1 MKQIKVKI
9 ISTIMVLAM
18 FISASPEA
26 FAATIFSTP
35 AENEIFVQFDGHGQ
49 YTEVDSAVRT
59 NIAQVSDTQEVGCV
73 VVATKTDDDDLYL
86 LSSNDYLLRVGTS
99 NDENRTL
106 LHVER
111 NDVDVDNFSSNS
123 LDEFGFPAEVVER
136 ITSVVD
142 EQIAMGN
149 DSFGLSV
156 FAPTSITPQTDDGCV
171 PYGWTDSWET
181 HYSYNG
187 EQFTDYYVKY
197 WNFSCDFEDKSNRA
211 WETASAITN
220 FILTCAGLKSQT
232 VVAYQ
237 FGCSALQ
244 TLATVLGIDEV
255 TAGNGYGK
263 IQILLTY
270 DAVTRVTYWNMEDG
284 FGRDPFVSTCKA
296 WLNTNLTQ
304 QTHDAYP
311 HGGFQTETYLNEEM
325 RSDHYDDPAP
335 WLYHEY
341 YDSNG
346 TVEGPIYVKIHS
358 KTCRLA

>member
-99 NDENRTL
+99 NDVDRTL

-197 WNFSCDFEDKSNRA
+197 WNFDNHFTDDSSNA
-211 WETASAITN
+211 WETANALTN
-220 FILTCAGLKSQT
+220 FILTCAGLKSQL

-237 FGCSALQ
+237 FGYSALQ
-244 TLATVLGIDEV
+244 TLATALGIDASM
-255 TAGNGYGK
+255 AGNRYGT
-263 IQILLTY
+263 IQVLVTY
-270 DAVTRVTYWNMEDG
+270 DAVTRVTYLHNEN
-284 FGRDPFVSTCKA
+284 GRDPFVSTCKA
-296 WLNTNLTQ
+296 WLNTNSTQ
-304 QTHDAYP
+304 QTHDDYP
-311 HGGFQTETYLNEEM
+311 GGLYQTKTYLNEEM
-325 RSDHYDDPAP
+325 YSPHYGKAAE
-335 WLYHEY
+335 WLYEDLY
-341 YDSNG
+341 NASG
-346 TVEGPIYVKIHS
+346 VVEGPIYNRIHDRVF
-358 KTCRLA
+358 RLA